1 MQILYIVRDHDKFPV
16 WNHKL
21 GTWAVDFDAYYGEDF
36 NYRTTDGAK
45 RRLNAIK
52 KQGTDRFGHDSGMDN
67 IRIVTRD
74 ELFKMLGV
82 KDWAGERWSY

>member
-21 GTWAVDFDAYYGEDF
+21 REWARDFDAYYGEEF
-36 NYRTTDGAK
+36 NYRNMDSAK
-45 RRLNAIK
+45 RRMKAIIEAS
-52 KQGTDRFGHDSGMDN
+52 QNWDGEYEG
-67 IRIVTRD
+67 IRGLRIATRE

-82 KDWAGERWSY
+82 KDWAGERWQY